1 MKKGDET
8 FEKARDELP
17 LMTKGKRAD
26 RVTL

>member
-26 RVTL
+26 RAAL